1 MLHFLQY
8 LINQKNIYHINFK
21 QKLNKIKTFI
31 AQLILKN
38 LFVIVC
44 MSNML
49 KLFSVTIKFQK
60 NLKF

>member
-31 AQLILKN
+31 AQLIFKN
-38 LFVIVC
+38 RFVIVC

-49 KLFSVTIKFQK
+49 
-60 NLKF
+60 